1 VRKHHVAMA
10 SVAAVLL
17 LIASGC
23 PVYVPGP
30 STGPGPG
37 PVPTGSPA
45 TLIISN
51 TSAEDVHYI
60 HMSPSTDTSWGPD
73 LLGADVLPI
82 GASFTISG
90 VVAGQWDVAVYDA
103 SGNCKLFMQQWFDAN
118 TQYTLDVST
127 DGWTPPEQCPQA
139 HK

>member
-23 PVYVPGP
+23 PVYVQSPGQP
-30 STGPGPG
+30 TTGPVSTGA
-37 PVPTGSPA
+37 PA

-51 TSAEDVHYI
+51 ISAEDVHYI

-82 GASFTISG
+82 SASFTISG

-118 TQYTLDVST
+118 TQYTLDVSS
-127 DGWTPPEQCPQA
+127 DGWTSPEGCPNA
-139 HK
+139 H

>member
-1 VRKHHVAMA
+1 MRKHHVAMA

-23 PVYVPGP
+23 PVYVQ
-30 STGPGPG
+30 GPGPQTTG
-37 PVPTGSPA
+37 PVSTGAPA

-51 TSAEDVHYI
+51 ISAEDVHYI

-118 TQYTLDVST
+118 TQYTLDVSS
-127 DGWTPPEQCPQA
+127 DGWTSPEGCPNA
-139 HK
+139 H